1 MNISD
6 IGASGKILLIGLCL
20 MLFGALF
27 LVAEPDT
34 GSTEGTPLFLF
45 ALLFLVP
52 GAIISG
58 VALVGGGAAR
68 ICEAL
73 DDNTKRYVRWGIL
86 IAIVCLYGGTT
97 VNRYLES
104 QPAAIA
110 ARAEQQQKAEQ
121 DAHEKR
127 EATLEAL
134 IGGWVNGEGDSNF
147 LVFDAQGATYT
158 MQDKTVTVV
167 GTWTIKNR
175 ESSSTPI
182 IIRKASGWSLIK
194 EVHQQKVLAAG
205 HTQLVL
211 KYFSDEYPDRKYI
224 PETFRRV
231 TDLAAH
237 RLTNRAFSYL
247 KSIPVV
253 PETSTLPVQSINGV
267 NHWFYAKPVTV
278 VNGNGGDVISAG
290 PGWDFERMKIMSN
303 GDPVTLLAVTD
314 ITFKDYL
321 WFLVRTSEGVEGYQL
336 GGNLC
341 AREAWIKGVH
351 HFCPVTFIPRDR
363 FGNPLEIALA
373 R

>member
-6 IGASGKILLIGLCL
+6 IGASGKILLVGLCL
-20 MLFGALF
+20 MLFGALL

-52 GAIISG
+52 GAIIST
-58 VALVGGGAAR
+58 VALIGGGAAK
-68 ICEAL
+68 IYGAL
-73 DDNTKRYVRWGIL
+73 DDNTKRYVRWGAL
-86 IAIVCLYGGTT
+86 IVIVCLYGGTT

-104 QPAAIA
+104 RPAAIA

-158 MQDKTVTVV
+158 MQDQTVTVV
-167 GTWTIKNR
+167 GTWSIKNR

-194 EVHQQKVLAAG
+194 DVHQHKVLAAG
-205 HTQLVL
+205 PTQLVL
-211 KYFSDEYPDRKYI
+211 KYVSDDYPDRKYK

-237 RLTNRAFSYL
+237 RLTNLAFGYL

-253 PETSTLPVQSINGV
+253 PETNTLPVQSMDGI
-267 NHWFYAKPVTV
+267 NHWFYAQPVTV
-278 VNGNGGDVISAG
+278 VNGGDEITAG
-290 PGWDFERMKIMSN
+290 PGWDFERMKIVSK

-314 ITFKDYL
+314 ITFRDYP

-336 GGNLC
+336 GGSLC
-341 AREAWIKGVH
+341 AREAWIQGVH